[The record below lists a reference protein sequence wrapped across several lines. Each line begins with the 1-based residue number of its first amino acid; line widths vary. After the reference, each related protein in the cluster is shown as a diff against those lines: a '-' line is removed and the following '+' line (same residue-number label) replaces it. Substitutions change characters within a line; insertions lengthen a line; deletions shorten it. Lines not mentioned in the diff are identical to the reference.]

1 MLNSLTHCQ
10 VAPVDMQA
18 KACQS
23 VFLFQQTTDRQP
35 GQKKNIERTT
45 AVWCNGGF
53 SASYDS
59 FVVGSSA
66 VLRLNIC
73 AKNPPLRQ
81 AAKR

>member
-45 AVWCNGGF
+45 AVWRNGGF
-53 SASYDS
+53 SA
-59 FVVGSSA
+59 
-66 VLRLNIC
+66 
-73 AKNPPLRQ
+73 
-81 AAKR
+81 